1 MSGQRYTPEFKDEAI
16 KLITE
21 RGYSV
26 TDVAERLGVS
36 QHSIYKWLKA
46 VQPLRNNNPDEHE
59 LLEAKKEILRLK
71 SQLRQTE
78 EERDIL
84 KKAAKVLCKSARVKY
99 QFILEYSNQFKI
111 KTMCRVLKI
120 ARAGY
125 YAWLHEP
132 ESGRTIEDKRLL
144 QLIRSS
150 YDASYGIYGY
160 RRITLD
166 LKELGEGCGPN
177 RVLKIMKNNG
187 IAAVRGY
194 KKHKSYGRGR
204 PQIVPPNHL
213 NREFV
218 VNTPN
223 TSWVT
228 DITYIRTWQ
237 GWLYLAVVLDLY
249 SRKVIGWS
257 MKPTLAKDIVLD
269 ALLMA
274 VWRRRPDEPVIIH
287 SDQGSQYSSG
297 DWQKFCQKH
306 NLIPSMSRR
315 GNCWDNA
322 VAESF
327 FSSLKKERIKKRI
340 YKTREMARADVFD
353 YIEMFYNRIRRHSHL
368 DGMSPEAFET
378 ASK

>member
-1 MSGQRYTPEFKDEAI
+1 
-16 KLITE
+16 
-21 RGYSV
+21 
-26 TDVAERLGVS
+26 
-36 QHSIYKWLKA
+36 
-46 VQPLRNNNPDEHE
+46 
-59 LLEAKKEILRLK
+59 
-71 SQLRQTE
+71 
-78 EERDIL
+78 
-84 KKAAKVLCKSARVKY
+84 
-99 QFILEYSNQFKI
+99 
-111 KTMCRVLKI
+111 MCRVLKI

-166 LKELGEGCGPN
+166 LKELGESCGPN

-194 KKHKSYGRGR
+194 KKHKSYGCGR
-204 PQIVPPNHL
+204 PPIVPPNHL
-213 NREFV
+213 NREFAV
-218 VNTPN
+218 STPD

-237 GWLYLAVVLDLY
+237 GWSYLAVVLDLY

-274 VWRRRPDEPVIIH
+274 VWRRRPNEPVIIH

-306 NLIPSMSRR
+306 NLVPSMSRR

>member
-1 MSGQRYTPEFKDEAI
+1 MSGQRYTPEFKDEAV

-21 RGYSV
+21 RGYS
-26 TDVAERLGVS
+26 
-36 QHSIYKWLKA
+36 
-46 VQPLRNNNPDEHE
+46 
-59 LLEAKKEILRLK
+59 KKGR
-71 SQLRQTE
+71 
-78 EERDIL
+78 
-84 KKAAKVLCKSARVKY
+84 KVLCKPARVKY
-99 QFILEYSNQFKI
+99 QFILEYSHQFKI

-132 ESGRTIEDKRLL
+132 ESSRTIEDKRLL

-150 YDASYGIYGY
+150 YDASYGIYGC

-177 RVLKIMKNNG
+177 RVLKIMKNNS
-187 IAAVRGY
+187 ITTIRGY

-204 PQIVPPNHL
+204 PQIVPLNHL

-218 VNTPN
+218 VNTPD

-274 VWRRRPDEPVIIH
+274 VWRRRPNEPVIIH

-315 GNCWDNA
+315 G
-322 VAESF
+322 
-327 FSSLKKERIKKRI
+327 LGQ
-340 YKTREMARADVFD
+340 Y
-353 YIEMFYNRIRRHSHL
+353 
-368 DGMSPEAFET
+368 T
-378 ASK
+378 AHGTMLLQNPFLAA

>member
-1 MSGQRYTPEFKDEAI
+1 
-16 KLITE
+16 
-21 RGYSV
+21 
-26 TDVAERLGVS
+26 
-36 QHSIYKWLKA
+36 
-46 VQPLRNNNPDEHE
+46 
-59 LLEAKKEILRLK
+59 
-71 SQLRQTE
+71 
-78 EERDIL
+78 
-84 KKAAKVLCKSARVKY
+84 
-99 QFILEYSNQFKI
+99 
-111 KTMCRVLKI
+111 MCRVLKI

-132 ESGRTIEDKRLL
+132 ESSRTIEDKRLL

-194 KKHKSYGRGR
+194 KKHKSYGRGH

-218 VNTPN
+218 VNTPD

-257 MKPTLAKDIVLD
+257 MKSTLAKDIVLD

-274 VWRRRPDEPVIIH
+274 VW
-287 SDQGSQYSSG
+287 
-297 DWQKFCQKH
+297 
-306 NLIPSMSRR
+306 
-315 GNCWDNA
+315 
-322 VAESF
+322 
-327 FSSLKKERIKKRI
+327 
-340 YKTREMARADVFD
+340 
-353 YIEMFYNRIRRHSHL
+353 
-368 DGMSPEAFET
+368 
-378 ASK
+378 